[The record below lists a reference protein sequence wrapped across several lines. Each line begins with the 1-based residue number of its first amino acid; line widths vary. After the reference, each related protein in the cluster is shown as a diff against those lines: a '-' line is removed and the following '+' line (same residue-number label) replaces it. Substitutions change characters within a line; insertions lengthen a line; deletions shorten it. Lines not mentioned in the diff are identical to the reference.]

1 MIIHEAIESLFK
13 NQLEIHC
20 NPKEFIGQLTRTT
33 ITVFEPTRTPG
44 KSWGVPLWYMFLDGR
59 RTKRSPTTW
68 NAYDYIC
75 ICFNNRQYMWRVEL
89 DNWCRAEYHEIA
101 DRIWTILYVNKTV
114 HFADQSAKPPDMCYI
129 WYIRLNM
136 CGSEPNWGI
145 SRKHDM
151 FLVEYSQGEAINWS
165 HCWDL
170 WISRVTVGYQDCSWC
185 REAHLQSRTEYRK
198 WPWTKYE
205 YFRWFGRSRNADAYH
220 DWANN
225 NYTAAQNA

>member
-13 NQLEIHC
+13 NQLELHC

-101 DRIWTILYVNKTV
+101 DRIWTILYVI
-114 HFADQSAKPPDMCYI
+114 KPFT
-129 WYIRLNM
+129 LL
-136 CGSEPNWGI
+136 I
-145 SRKHDM
+145 SRQSPQTCAISDTYVWTCAEAN
-151 FLVEYSQGEAINWS
+151 LIGESAANMI
-165 HCWDL
+165 
-170 WISRVTVGYQDCSWC
+170 CS
-185 REAHLQSRTEYRK
+185 
-198 WPWTKYE
+198 
-205 YFRWFGRSRNADAYH
+205 F
-220 DWANN
+220 
-225 NYTAAQNA
+225 